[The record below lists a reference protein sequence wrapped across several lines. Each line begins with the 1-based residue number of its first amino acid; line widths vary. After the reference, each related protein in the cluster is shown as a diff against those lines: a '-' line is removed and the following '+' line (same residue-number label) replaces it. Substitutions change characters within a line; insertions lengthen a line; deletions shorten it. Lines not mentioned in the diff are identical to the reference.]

1 MAGEAFCAVFLCVID
16 LKVIDA
22 AVGERC
28 GREVQYWAQAGGC
41 EVVAIIMPSESYML
55 ANVDGNRATRTGRY
69 PAWPRTAARRQLVAS
84 APWQLQPLRRA
95 APLSVKNQLLVA

>member
-1 MAGEAFCAVFLCVID
+1 MAGEAFWAVFLCVID

-41 EVVAIIMPSESYML
+41 EVAAIIMPSESYML
-55 ANVDGNRATRTGRY
+55 ANVDGNPRYSYRSLSSLAAHRRSEATRRLCAKTH
-69 PAWPRTAARRQLVAS
+69 
-84 APWQLQPLRRA
+84 QPVSTLLRRSA
-95 APLSVKNQLLVA
+95 QNQLLVA